1 MTPNSPDSSN
11 ACARLATEAPGIGL
25 GPSRWLRAA
34 LLALGI
40 LAAIAA
46 LMSALPWVM
55 KLPLAVAA
63 LAYAVWLE
71 RVERNRPSHELD
83 FDGDPCLD
91 GVVLRDARIELHGPW
106 LTLVRRDD
114 RGRWRRDTWWQRLDA
129 VNRRRLRLAIAGER
143 HMLSPPML
151 AP

>member
-11 ACARLATEAPGIGL
+11 ACATSVVERAIEL
-25 GPSRWLRAA
+25 GPTPLSRAVPIV
-34 LLALGI
+34 LGL
-40 LAAIAA
+40 LAAIAV
-46 LMSALPWVM
+46 LMSAFPWVM

-63 LAYAVWLE
+63 LAHAAWLDRRE
-71 RVERNRPSHELD
+71 RGRSRHVLD
-83 FDGDPCLD
+83 FDGDPRLD
-91 GVVLRDARIELHGPW
+91 GIVLRDARVELHGPW
-106 LTLVRRDD
+106 LTLVRKDD
-114 RGRWRRDTWWQRLDA
+114 RGRWRRETWWCRLDA